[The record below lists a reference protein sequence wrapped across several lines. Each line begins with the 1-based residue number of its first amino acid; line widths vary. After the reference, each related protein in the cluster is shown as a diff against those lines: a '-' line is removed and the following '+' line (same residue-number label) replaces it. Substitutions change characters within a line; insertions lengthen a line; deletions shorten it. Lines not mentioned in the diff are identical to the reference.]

1 MHWIIFHL
9 MLFHLRRC
17 AVSLRDTALPRDMGK
32 VLGQP
37 LFCTLDPLSWGQDAQ
52 ARGQVRQT
60 SRGSASNEHLQWD
73 PGLQGGPHPVGC
85 CDPPGAP
92 ATGLRCC
99 SLPQG
104 PSRIP
109 AGSTSCSQPVT
120 TATRSCS
127 PPAAGCTRG
136 QMTGGRF
143 WTASGPTELG

>member
-1 MHWIIFHL
+1 MEL
-9 MLFHLRRC
+9 ARETSS
-17 AVSLRDTALPRDMGK
+17 SLPPLASRKWNPHEGLEASGTCGAH
-32 VLGQP
+32 GQQ
-37 LFCTLDPLSWGQDAQ
+37 LVTKLAWAWGQDAW
-52 ARGQVRQT
+52 ARGQVRRT
-60 SRGSASNEHLQWD
+60 SRGSASNEHLCWG

-104 PSRIP
+104 PSQIP

-120 TATRSCS
+120 TATHSCS